1 MTTRSNI
8 VTTTPVGRFAPSPTG
23 TLHLG
28 NLRTA
33 LASWLS
39 VKARGGRWLIRI
51 EDVDHDRCQPA
62 WAAEQLRDLATLGL
76 TSDEPVIW
84 QSQRSEL
91 YRAALDKLAQQH
103 VLYRC
108 GCSRKDLAQLASA
121 PHGDAALRP
130 YGGRCRARKVSAFVA
145 DALRV
150 QLPAGSVDWED
161 VLLGEQHDDPALFT
175 GDPVL
180 HRRDGCFA
188 YHLAVVVDDGEQGVT
203 EVVRGADLREVTATQ
218 IRLQQL
224 LGYPQPTYAHLSL
237 VLAPD
242 GSRLGKRDKAVGLAE
257 LQARGVSTADV
268 IGWLGWSLGCL
279 SEPRP
284 CKAEDLIE
292 RFAWERVTTRALAVP
307 VDWT

>member
-1 MTTRSNI
+1 MRSRPNI
-8 VTTTPVGRFAPSPTG
+8 IGRFAPSPTG

-51 EDVDHDRCQPA
+51 EDVDRDRCDPTY
-62 WAAEQLRDLATLGL
+62 AAEQLRDLAALGL
-76 TSDEPVIW
+76 TSDEPVVW
-84 QSQRSEL
+84 QSQRSKI
-91 YRAALDKLAQQH
+91 YRAALTRLAQQN

-121 PHGDAALRP
+121 PHGNAGLRP
-130 YGGRCRARKVSAFVA
+130 YGGRCRAHKVSEFVA

-150 QLPAGSVDWED
+150 QLPAGEVDWD
-161 VLLGEQHDDPALFT
+161 DALLGWQQDNPALFT

-203 EVVRGADLREVTATQ
+203 EVVRGADLRDVTTTQ
-218 IRLQQL
+218 IRLQQY
-224 LGYPQPTYAHLSL
+224 LGYLQPVYAHLSL

-242 GSRLGKRDKAVGLAE
+242 GSRLGKRDQAIGLTA
-257 LQARGVSTADV
+257 LQQRGVSPSDV

-279 SEPRP
+279 PEPRP
-284 CKAEDLIE
+284 CDAEELIE
-292 RFAWERVTTRALAVP
+292 GFAWERVSNHPVAVP
-307 VDWT
+307 RDWS

>member
-1 MTTRSNI
+1 MTNGNSNLI
-8 VTTTPVGRFAPSPTG
+8 GRFAPSPTG

-51 EDVDHDRCQPA
+51 EDVDRDRCRPA
-62 WAAEQLRDLATLGL
+62 WAAEQLRDLAALGL

-91 YRAALDKLAQQH
+91 YRVALDQLARQNL
-103 VLYRC
+103 LYRC
-108 GCSRKDLAQLASA
+108 GCSRKDLAQMASA
-121 PHGDAALRP
+121 PHGSEGLRP
-130 YGGRCRARKVSAFVA
+130 YGGRCRANKVSEFIA
-145 DALRV
+145 DALRA
-150 QLPAGSVDWED
+150 QLPTGGVDWED
-161 VLLGEQHDDPALFT
+161 WLLGWQHDDPAIFT

-188 YHLAVVVDDGEQGVT
+188 YHLAVVVDDGAQGVT
-203 EVVRGADLREVTATQ
+203 EVVRGADLRDVTATQ

-224 LGYPQPTYAHLSL
+224 LGYPQPVYAHLSL

-242 GSRLGKRDKAVGLAE
+242 GSRLGKRDQAVGLAE
-257 LQARGVSTADV
+257 LQARGVSTLEV
-268 IGWLGWSLGCL
+268 IGWLGWTLGCL
-279 SEPRP
+279 SEPSP
-284 CKAEDLIE
+284 CEAEDLIE
-292 RFAWERVTTRALAVP
+292 LFAWERVSRHPVAVP
-307 VDWT
+307 RSWS